1 MWRARTPHREYGV
14 LPSKHLSLVI
24 FFLFVICLA
33 AAANLGLEPQVHQG
47 LQNDGILAPSLF
59 ISWRISVKPNFLP
72 LLLDHPVVPFVQ
84 RKQAKYL
91 GFSPPI
97 CFLCH
102 ELIPQHPPTLINTFQ
117 YHYQLRELHRVDTF
131 TAFTVFILIGAE
143 IVPIHAHKS
152 L

>member
-72 LLLDHPVVPFVQ
+72 LLLDHPVVPFV
-84 RKQAKYL
+84 
-91 GFSPPI
+91 
-97 CFLCH
+97 
-102 ELIPQHPPTLINTFQ
+102 
-117 YHYQLRELHRVDTF
+117 
-131 TAFTVFILIGAE
+131 
-143 IVPIHAHKS
+143 
-152 L
+152 